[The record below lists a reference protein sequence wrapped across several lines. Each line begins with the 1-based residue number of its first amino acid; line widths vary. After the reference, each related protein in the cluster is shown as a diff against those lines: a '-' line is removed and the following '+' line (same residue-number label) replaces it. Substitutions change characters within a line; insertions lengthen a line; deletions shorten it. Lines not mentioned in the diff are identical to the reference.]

1 MCDYFQRDEDEEEV
15 EREDSR
21 EEWQI
26 SEYNTLINAFNLG
39 RVRFVLAS
47 FFPLTPKSRR
57 RREGEKETKA
67 TESNDGTGRRSYL
80 FEIIV

>member
-57 RREGEKETKA
+57 RRER
-67 TESNDGTGRRSYL
+67 GRERN
-80 FEIIV
+80 EGNRKQ